1 MFIVEQNSV
10 EIDFVVRRS
19 RIRRAHCAKTRRH
32 PFCRT
37 PALHEYIET
46 AGRLLITLSVQLCA
60 RRDGRLDVMQRGA
73 GASRGTICVKQDL
86 LHVLARS
93 ANLLEGLYI

>member
-46 AGRLLITLSVQLCA
+46 AGRLLITLSVQLHVCV
-60 RRDGRLDVMQRGA
+60 RRDGRLGV
-73 GASRGTICVKQDL
+73 IELV
-86 LHVLARS
+86 ARVRRRQ
-93 ANLLEGLYI
+93 LRRVGLWGNALN